1 MKRNRKNKQYYLE
14 LASKTFKYIVIYFDV
29 TRPQYENNYRQNGR
43 FSIDELLK
51 QIAIL
56 NGFTEKNPEVI
67 YDNYNV
73 MNRSRFETTFNY
85 TFNVPKWI
93 LGKLQFRYFDE
104 NGNRKRLTVD
114 EIVDYVSANYFKINV
129 LNKGKKNKIVDGKKT
144 IVSWNKKYLI
154 DDTELWKS
162 MFNDKRNL
170 RIETMDG
177 VTTIAIKLIDEFN
190 KKFNN
195 KFSDEHKKHR
205 KTKVE
210 SVKKE
215 IQQEKK
221 EPVNQVI
228 NKQVQLKPATFE
240 TIKYVY
246 ENGGLS
252 DIYFKWFAKEI
263 FNKSDDELKDIVPI
277 EHPSEKITNSL
288 LKGLYRRLYLTISKM
303 NVSSELR
310 NKITREAR

>member
-1 MKRNRKNKQYYLE
+1 MKPKYDKQYYLE
-14 LASKTFKYIVIYFDV
+14 LASNTFKYIVIYFDV
-29 TRPQYENNYRQNGR
+29 TRPQYEKNYRYNGR
-43 FSIDELLK
+43 FSIDELIK

-56 NGFTEKNPEVI
+56 KGFTEKNPEVI
-67 YDNYNV
+67 YDNYKV

-85 TFNVPKWI
+85 TFGIPSWI
-93 LGKLQFRYFDE
+93 TEKLQFRYFDD

-114 EIVDYVSANYFKINV
+114 EIVQYVSEHHFKITEV
-129 LNKGKKNKIVDGKKT
+129 NKGKKNKIVDGKKT

-170 RIETMDG
+170 MIETMDG
-177 VTTIAIKLIDEFN
+177 VTTLAVKLIDEFN

-195 KFSDEHKKHR
+195 KFNEIKKAK
-205 KTKVE
+205 KTKNIDIPQE
-210 SVKKE
+210 NKE
-215 IQQEKK
+215 H
-221 EPVNQVI
+221 VNQV
-228 NKQVQLKPATFE
+228 KQMPLKPATFE

-263 FNKSDDELKDIVPI
+263 FNKSDDELKDIVPL
-277 EHPSEKITNSL
+277 EHPTEAITRNHWKDL
-288 LKGLYRRLYLTISKM
+288 HRRLYLTISKM
-303 NVSSELR
+303 NVSDDLR

>member
-1 MKRNRKNKQYYLE
+1 MKPKYDKQYYLE
-14 LASKTFKYIVIYFDV
+14 LASNTFKYIVIYFDV
-29 TRPQYENNYRQNGR
+29 TRPQYEKNYRYNGR
-43 FSIDELLK
+43 FSIDELIK

-56 NGFTEKNPEVI
+56 KGFTEKNPEVI
-67 YDNYNV
+67 YDNYKV

-85 TFNVPKWI
+85 TFGIPSWI
-93 LGKLQFRYFDE
+93 TEKLQFRYFDD

-114 EIVDYVSANYFKINV
+114 EIVQYVSEHHFKITEV
-129 LNKGKKNKIVDGKKT
+129 NKGKKNKIVDGKKT

-162 MFNDKRNL
+162 MFNDRRNL
-170 RIETMDG
+170 RIETMEG
-177 VTTIAIKLIDEFN
+177 ITTLAVKLIDEFN
-190 KKFNN
+190 KKFNS
-195 KFSDEHKKHR
+195 KFSEEHKKHR

-215 IQQEKK
+215 IKPENK
-221 EPVNQVI
+221 EHVNQVI
-228 NKQVQLKPATFE
+228 NNQVKLSPATFE

-263 FNKSDDELKDIVPI
+263 FNKSDDELNDIVPM
-277 EHPSEKITNSL
+277 EHPSDKITNSNL
-288 LKGLYRRLYLTISKM
+288 NELYRRLYLTISTM
-303 NVSSELR
+303 NVSDDLR

>member
-1 MKRNRKNKQYYLE
+1 MKPKYDRQYYLE
-14 LASKTFKYIVIYFDV
+14 LASNTFKYIVIYFDV
-29 TRPQYENNYRQNGR
+29 TRPQYEKNYRYNGR

-56 NGFTEKNPEVI
+56 KGFNEKDTKVI
-67 YDNYNV
+67 NDYNNV
-73 MNRSRFETTFNY
+73 RNRSRYETTSNY
-85 TFNVPKWI
+85 TFGIPKWI
-93 LGKLQFRYFDE
+93 LEKLQFRYFDD

-114 EIVDYVSANYFKINV
+114 EIVQYVSEHHFKITEV
-129 LNKGKKNKIVDGKKT
+129 NKGKKNKIVDGKKT

-177 VTTIAIKLIDEFN
+177 VTPQAVKLIDEFN
-190 KKFNN
+190 KKFNK
-195 KFSDEHKKHR
+195 KFNEIKKAK
-205 KTKVE
+205 KTKN
-210 SVKKE
+210 
-215 IQQEKK
+215 IDIPQEKK
-221 EPVNQVI
+221 EHVNQV
-228 NKQVQLKPATFE
+228 KQMPLKPATFE

-263 FNKSDDELKDIVPI
+263 FNKSDDELNGIVPF
-277 EHPSEKITNSL
+277 EHQSEKITNSNL
-288 LKGLYRRLYLTISKM
+288 NELYRRLSLTISKM
-303 NVSSELR
+303 NVSDDLR

>member
-1 MKRNRKNKQYYLE
+1 MKQKYDKQYYLE

-29 TRPQYENNYRQNGR
+29 TRPQYEKNYRFNGR

-51 QIAIL
+51 QIGIL
-56 NGFTEKNPEVI
+56 KGFNEKDPKVI
-67 YDNYNV
+67 NDYNNV
-73 MNRSRFETTFNY
+73 RNRSRYETTSNY
-85 TFNVPKWI
+85 TFGIPSWI
-93 LGKLQFRYFDE
+93 TEKLQFRYFDD

-114 EIVDYVSANYFKINV
+114 EIVQYVSEHHFKITEV
-129 LNKGKKNKIVDGKKT
+129 NKGKKNKIVDGKKT

-162 MFNDKRNL
+162 MFNDRRNL

-177 VTTIAIKLIDEFN
+177 VTTIAIKLINEFN
-190 KKFNN
+190 KNFNN
-195 KFSDEHKKHR
+195 KFSDEHNKHR

-215 IQQEKK
+215 IQPEKK

-263 FNKSDDELKDIVPI
+263 FNKSDDELKGIVPL
-277 EHPSEKITNSL
+277 EHPIEEITNTHWKML
-288 LKGLYRRLYLTISKM
+288 HRRLYLTISAM
-303 NVSSELR
+303 NVSDDLR

>member
-1 MKRNRKNKQYYLE
+1 MKPKYDKQYYLE
-14 LASKTFKYIVIYFDV
+14 LASNTFKYIIIYFDV
-29 TRPQYENNYRQNGR
+29 TRPQYEKNYRYNGR

-51 QIAIL
+51 QIGIVKR
-56 NGFTEKNPEVI
+56 FYKKDPKVI
-67 YDNYNV
+67 NDYNNV
-73 MNRSRFETTFNY
+73 RNLSRYETTYNY
-85 TFNVPKWI
+85 TFGIPSWI
-93 LGKLQFRYFDE
+93 TEKLQFRYFDD

-114 EIVDYVSANYFKINV
+114 EIVQHVSEHHFKITEV
-129 LNKGKKNKIVDGKKT
+129 NKGKKNKIVDGKKT
-144 IVSWNKKYLI
+144 IVSWNKKYKI

-162 MFNDKRNL
+162 MFNDRRNL

-177 VTTIAIKLIDEFN
+177 VTPLAVKLINEFN
-190 KKFNN
+190 KNFNR

-215 IQQEKK
+215 IQPEKK

-263 FNKSDDELKDIVPI
+263 FNKSDDELKDIVPM
-277 EHPSEKITNSL
+277 EHPSDKITNAL
-288 LKGLYRRLYLTISKM
+288 LNELYRRLYLTISTM
-303 NVSSELR
+303 NVSDDLR

>member
-1 MKRNRKNKQYYLE
+1 MKQKYDKQHYLE

-29 TRPQYENNYRQNGR
+29 TRPQYEKNYRFNGR

-51 QIAIL
+51 QIGIL
-56 NGFTEKNPEVI
+56 KGFNEKDPKVI
-67 YDNYNV
+67 NDYNNV
-73 MNRSRFETTFNY
+73 RNRSRYETTSNY
-85 TFNVPKWI
+85 TFGIPSWI
-93 LGKLQFRYFDE
+93 TEKLQFRYFDD

-114 EIVDYVSANYFKINV
+114 EIVQYVSEHHFKITEV
-129 LNKGKKNKIVDGKKT
+129 NKGKKNKIVDGKKT
-144 IVSWNKKYLI
+144 IVSWNKKYRI

-162 MFNDKRNL
+162 MFNDRRNL

-177 VTTIAIKLIDEFN
+177 VTTLAVKLINEFN
-190 KKFNN
+190 KNFNM
-195 KFSDEHKKHR
+195 KFSDEHKKQR

-210 SVKKE
+210 AVKKE
-215 IQQEKK
+215 IQEEKK

-228 NKQVQLKPATFE
+228 NNQVQLKPATFE

-263 FNKSDDELKDIVPI
+263 FNKSDDELNDIVPI

-288 LKGLYRRLYLTISKM
+288 LKGLYRRLYVTISKM
-303 NVSSELR
+303 NVSNELR